1 MKTFLGIFLATIV
14 GCTAFSQQLPANGVR
29 LYYLGGQSNMEGCGY
44 NVELPDH
51 LTKTFENVW
60 IFQGNPAR
68 DAALDG
74 GLGKWTQLKPG
85 HGAYFHYKN
94 GENEYS
100 ERFGIELSFAY
111 RLQQL
116 YPGEKIALIKYAQG
130 ATSLD
135 SVASEAGCWDPDYH
149 GVNGINQ
156 YDHLLTTMRE
166 ANKIKDIDGDGV
178 DDILVPQGIIW
189 MQGESDA
196 RIDKGAA
203 KRYYNH
209 LVRLM
214 DLIRAA
220 LHVDDLPVVIGMITD
235 SGQADDGKVWEYCEM
250 VQDAQ
255 ERFARED
262 GNATIVRSTENYA
275 YSDPWHY
282 DSDGFIDLG
291 KAFADAIHTFAK

>member
-1 MKTFLGIFLATIV
+1 MKSFLSLLFVTIL
-14 GCTAFSQQLPANGVR
+14 AFSASSQQPQADTVR

-44 NVELPDH
+44 VSELPDS
-51 LTKTFENVW
+51 LNKVFDNVW
-60 IFQGNPAR
+60 IFQGNPAG
-68 DAALDG
+68 DGALDG
-74 GLGKWTQLKPG
+74 GLGKWTPLKPG
-85 HGAYFHYKN
+85 HGAHFHYKN
-94 GENEYS
+94 GENEFS
-100 ERFGIELSFAY
+100 DRFGIELSFAY

-135 SVASEAGCWDPDYH
+135 SLASEVGCWDPDYQ

-156 YDHLLTTMRE
+156 YDHFLTTISE
-166 ANKIKDIDGDGV
+166 ANKVRDIDGDGV
-178 DDILVPQGIIW
+178 DELLVPYGIIW

-203 KRYYNH
+203 KRYHTH

-220 LHVDDLPVVIGMITD
+220 FFADDLPVVLGMITD
-235 SGQADDGKVWEYCEM
+235 SGQAGDGKVWDHLKI
-250 VQDAQ
+250 VQGAQ

-262 GNATIVRSTENYA
+262 KNAAIVRNTENYS

-282 DSDGFIDLG
+282 DSEGFIDLG
-291 KAFADAIHTFAK
+291 RVFAEAISTF